1 MPIIVVGLVLAVPII
16 VVGLV
21 LIVLPVAPARANE
34 FAPTGSYKHLLEQA
48 LFEGFGLLNL
58 LAHGTKMGHSNHRRA
73 AVSTTV
79 VGANSF
85 ALPVAPANANEFA
98 PTGSYEHLLQ

>member
-1 MPIIVVGLVLAVPII
+1 MMFICAVCISRYEAVPIIVVGLVLAVPII

-34 FAPTGSYKHLLEQA
+34 FAPTGSYKHLLQQA

-58 LAHGTKMGHSNHRRA
+58 LGDGFDFLID
-73 AVSTTV
+73 
-79 VGANSF
+79 G
-85 ALPVAPANANEFA
+85 
-98 PTGSYEHLLQ
+98 G